1 MESLKAVF
9 FGPDPEAQKRKC
21 NTLIRQNTRQLERD
35 LVQLRALDNKTRKHI
50 TSASRRAQ
58 YNPSQ
63 AKQAMSE
70 AKTFARE
77 LIRIRK
83 QISRL
88 STSQAQLQSV
98 GMQVN
103 EAFSVRKIQ
112 GSLKKSTGIM
122 KDVNTLVRMPELT
135 STMHQLS
142 TELVRA
148 GIIEEYVDE
157 ALPDDSLLED
167 ELDEA
172 EEEVD
177 KILQE
182 ILQGK
187 LSQAPAKPVAQPV
200 DQTPVAAEAEDE
212 FEDQE
217 ATLEQMRD
225 RLELLKS

>member
-1 MESLKAVF
+1 M
-9 FGPDPEAQKRKC
+9 RKC
-21 NTLIRQNTRQLERD
+21 NALIRQNTRQLDRD
-35 LVQLRALDNKTRKHI
+35 LNQLKTLEGKTRQYI
-50 TSASRRAQ
+50 VNASRRAQ
-58 YNPSQ
+58 RNPSQ

-70 AKTFARE
+70 TKTFARE
-77 LIRIRK
+77 LLRIRK
-83 QISRL
+83 QTTRL
-88 STSQAQLQSV
+88 STSRAQLQSV

-103 EAFSVRKIQ
+103 EAFQVRKIQ
-112 GSLKKSTGIM
+112 GSLQKSTAIM

-142 TELVRA
+142 MELVKA

-200 DQTPVAAEAEDE
+200 DQTPVAIEPEEE

-217 ATLEQMRD
+217 ATLSQMRD
-225 RLELLKS
+225 RLEALKS